1 MIGLSP
7 VGIIPMFYGINKS
20 HSSYARYSR
29 KVAEFSNE
37 IEKIS
42 KEHRLYESANQ
53 NYKMGLDALR
63 RCDYGDA
70 YK

>member
-1 MIGLSP
+1 MEMPISD
-7 VGIIPMFYGINKS
+7 YND
-20 HSSYARYSR
+20 
-29 KVAEFSNE
+29 

-63 RCDYGDA
+63 RCDYGDCC
-70 YK
+70 KKPTL